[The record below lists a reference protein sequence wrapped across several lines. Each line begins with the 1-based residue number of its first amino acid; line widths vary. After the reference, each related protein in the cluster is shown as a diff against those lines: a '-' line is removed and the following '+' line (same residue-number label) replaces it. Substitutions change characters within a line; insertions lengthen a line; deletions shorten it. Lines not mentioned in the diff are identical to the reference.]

1 MDSLPTHPPTLL
13 GLSGSLRA
21 ASHNT
26 AVLHSL
32 PALLS
37 GRASLQVMT
46 LQALP
51 PYNADL
57 DGEAMPAPV
66 KAFKQAIA
74 AADALVICSPE
85 YNWGIPGVLK
95 NALDWASRPGY
106 ASVLKGKPVLAMTAS
121 TGPFGGVRAQ
131 AHLRDVLAS
140 VLARMVVRQQVAIPA
155 VDQKISNGRLSDETT
170 ITLIRA
176 ALDDLLRDLALPR

>member
-1 MDSLPTHPPTLL
+1 MDALPTLL

-26 AVLHSL
+26 AVLHCL
-32 PALLS
+32 PALLA

-46 LQALP
+46 LNELP

-57 DGEAMPAPV
+57 DGDAMPAPV
-66 KAFKQAIA
+66 KVFKQAIA

-106 ASVLKGKPVLAMTAS
+106 ASVLKGKPVLVMTAS

-155 VDQKISNGRLSDETT
+155 VDQKIRDGRLSDETT

-176 ALDDLLRDLALPR
+176 ALDDLLSELTRPR